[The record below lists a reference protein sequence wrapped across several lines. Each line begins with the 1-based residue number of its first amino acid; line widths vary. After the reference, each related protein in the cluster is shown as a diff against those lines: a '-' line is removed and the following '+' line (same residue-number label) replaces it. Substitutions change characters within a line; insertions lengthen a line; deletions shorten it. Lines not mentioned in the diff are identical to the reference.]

1 MPIKSLKP
9 TSPARR
15 GMTTQN
21 FDEITTKK
29 PLKSLL
35 VARKRASG
43 RNQRGVITVR
53 RRGGGAARQLRL
65 ISWKLAD
72 GFKAKVEAIEYDP
85 NRSARLARVKE
96 AVSGKYHYLIAPQG
110 LKVGQEIQAGEQV
123 PIEIGNCLPLSA
135 IPLGSPVYCIELKAG
150 RGAQLVRTAGG
161 GARLI
166 AKDDGLAQLRLP
178 SGEVRAVSL
187 EARAH
192 IGAVGNEAHQNVK
205 LGKAG
210 RRRHLGRRPKVRGVA
225 MNAADHPHGGGE
237 AKGKGYKTPQTP
249 WGQPTLGYKTRHK
262 RRSNKFIIRSRH
274 LSKKRRK

>member
-1 MPIKSLKP
+1 MPVKTLKP
-9 TSPARR
+9 TSPGRR

-21 FDEITTKK
+21 FDEVTAKK
-29 PLKSLL
+29 PVKSLL
-35 VARKRASG
+35 LARQRPSG

-53 RRGGGAARQLRL
+53 RRGGGSRRHLRL

-72 GFKAKVEAIEYDP
+72 GFKARVEAVEYDP

-96 AVSGKYHYLIAPQG
+96 ETSGRYHYLLAPQN
-110 LKVGQEIQAGEQV
+110 LKVGQHIQAGDKV
-123 PIEIGNCLPLSA
+123 PIELGNCLPLAS
-135 IPLGSPVYCIELKAG
+135 IPVGTVVYCIELKPG

-166 AKDDGLAQLRLP
+166 AKDNGLAQLRLP
-178 SGEVRAVSL
+178 SGEIRAVSL
-187 EARAH
+187 EAKAQ
-192 IGAVGNEAHQNVK
+192 IGTVGNEQHQNVK

-210 RRRHLGRRPKVRGVA
+210 RKRHLGRRPQVRGVA

-249 WGQPTLGYKTRHK
+249 WGQPTLGYKTRPK
-262 RRSNKFIIRSRH
+262 RRLNKHIVRSRH